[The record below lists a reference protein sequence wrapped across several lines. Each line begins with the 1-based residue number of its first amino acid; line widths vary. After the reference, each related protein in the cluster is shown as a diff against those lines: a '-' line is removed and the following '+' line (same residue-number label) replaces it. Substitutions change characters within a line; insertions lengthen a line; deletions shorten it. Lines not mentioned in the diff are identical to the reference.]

1 MFPLG
6 NMACSPLP
14 PIPADMTRLDLTL
27 QDDRRGR
34 KRKHRTPCRGNPGS
48 RRRAAPRLSRSSY
61 EAVRHRRRPSA
72 APAKRACGL
81 VEILGQARE
90 HHALFDIRNAQTM
103 WLELSNLII
112 GAESDRYVQR
122 LSRRRGRHATEAW
135 RKSNCCITD
144 ELHPRITRDSRM
156 PWPLSSIFRPLL
168 FGQPHER
175 GRRFRCVQ
183 PK

>member
-1 MFPLG
+1 
-6 NMACSPLP
+6 
-14 PIPADMTRLDLTL
+14 
-27 QDDRRGR
+27 
-34 KRKHRTPCRGNPGS
+34 
-48 RRRAAPRLSRSSY
+48 
-61 EAVRHRRRPSA
+61 
-72 APAKRACGL
+72 
-81 VEILGQARE
+81 
-90 HHALFDIRNAQTM
+90 M

-135 RKSNCCITD
+135 RN
-144 ELHPRITRDSRM
+144 RIAASLAIRGCHGRS
-156 PWPLSSIFRPLL
+156 PVFFCSLL